1 MNSEQIASGE
11 TAKTLRLIRLA
22 EVKRLTG
29 MSRSTIYR
37 WMSTGNFPQS
47 YTLGGRMAA
56 WSQAEIDAWILR
68 TLDRAP

>member
-1 MNSEQIASGE
+1 MKFENTASGE
-11 TAKTLRLIRLA
+11 TARTLRLIRLA

-37 WMSTGNFPQS
+37 WMSAGNFPQS
-47 YTLGGRMAA
+47 YPLGGRMAA
-56 WSQAEIDAWILR
+56 WSQTEIDNWILR